1 LGRILSQDGS
11 SSAGQRAGIK
21 KKLCFSG
28 VIKMS
33 NKKFTVSLVALLV
46 SGIAGSAFA
55 GETPASFDPSK
66 CKVEYPKA
74 SLMNEEQ
81 GITSMSFLVAAD
93 GSVAD
98 SKLEKSSGFKGLD
111 KAALKGL
118 SACKF
123 KPGTKDGAPAQTWT
137 KVDYAWKLD

>member
-1 LGRILSQDGS
+1 
-11 SSAGQRAGIK
+11 
-21 KKLCFSG
+21 
-28 VIKMS
+28 MS
-33 NKKFTVSLVALLV
+33 NKKFVASLFAAL
-46 SGIAGSAFA
+46 SITAFA
-55 GETPASFDPSK
+55 APAFAAEVPASFDPSK

-81 GITSMSFLVAAD
+81 GTTSMSFLVNAD

-98 SKLEKSSGFKGLD
+98 SKLDKSSGFKGLD
-111 KAALKGL
+111 KAAIKGL

-123 KPGTKDGAPAQTWT
+123 KPGSKDGAPAQTWT

>member
-1 LGRILSQDGS
+1 
-11 SSAGQRAGIK
+11 
-21 KKLCFSG
+21 
-28 VIKMS
+28 MS
-33 NKKFTVSLVALLV
+33 NKKFFMSLAALLV

-55 GETPASFDPSK
+55 GESPASFDPNK

-81 GITSMSFLVAAD
+81 GTTSMSFLVNAD

-118 SACKF
+118 TACKF